1 MTAFDLVALMGA
13 ACGMSM
19 VLGGIWLIA
28 KGALTFAATPK
39 TEALTLEW
47 KKQFRLTTQ
56 VPGMAFFL
64 IGLLFVSVSLGFLR
78 PPGLVPL
85 EFEGEVK
92 GVDEPVSILVRP
104 TSSWELPSTTAGTI
118 NGKIYPDL
126 SVVVL
131 VVNAPGYEPFTKS
144 IKVNEQGRQVTSL
157 GTLQLHRKLK
167 KSDLTANIAELPFNP
182 ADPANAAT
190 SNMVAYGVAQ

>member
-1 MTAFDLVALMGA
+1 MNAFELVALIGA
-13 ACGMSM
+13 VCGIAM

-64 IGLLFVSVSLGFLR
+64 IGLLFVAVSLGFLK

-85 EFEGEVK
+85 EFEGEIK
-92 GVDEPVSILVRP
+92 GVEEPVSVLVRP
-104 TSSWELPSTTAGTI
+104 TTSWELPSTTAGTI
-118 NGKIYPDL
+118 SGKIYPDL
-126 SVVVL
+126 SVLVL
-131 VVNAPGYEPFTKS
+131 VVNAPGYEPFSKS
-144 IKVNEQGRQVTSL
+144 IKVSAEGRHVTPL
-157 GTLQLHRKLK
+157 GTLELHRKLK
-167 KSDLTANIAELPFNP
+167 KSDLTASIADLPFNP
-182 ADPANAAT
+182 ADTANAAPSSVT
-190 SNMVAYGVAQ
+190 YGVPQ